1 MMRAK
6 AVRERSYKKTKQ
18 SISPS
23 SSPRDVREVNH
34 ANLID
39 NVGLITHCIMK
50 SEIMKSEI
58 MKSEICVKAV

>member
-23 SSPRDVREVNH
+23 TSTRDVREVNH

-50 SEIMKSEI
+50 SEI
-58 MKSEICVKAV
+58 CVKDV